1 VVEEALLRDMV
12 LLKMGEVMTIA
23 VLPLLGLMVDDHLR
37 RSNMDMAMIHTET
50 PLRSASM
57 LPTIQTTGQ
66 VFPALNLLHLYLD
79 LDKRVPSDRQSK
91 WMLPPA
97 ALQIHLKGLASL
109 EIYGKVMGTWL
120 VWWVFSSKDYN
131 NGVL

>member
-23 VLPLLGLMVDDHLR
+23 VPPLLGLTVDDHLP
-37 RSNMDMAMIHTET
+37 RSKMDIVMIHTEI

-79 LDKRVPSDRQSK
+79 LNKRVLSDRQSK

-97 ALQIHLKGLASL
+97 VLQILLKGLASL
-109 EIYGKVMGTWL
+109 GIYGKVMGMWL
-120 VWWVFSSKDYN
+120 VW
-131 NGVL
+131 